1 MAKKVLVEQKT
12 INQFVTANLVSNLSM
27 VNVLTLMNVPNQTLV
42 IPLPFAEIH
51 QDLLLVLVRREVL
64 EMLKILVVNQEVNV
78 KLIEIVLLLQ
88 HVVKVDALILA
99 LVNVDPELFVKWLL
113 IKPYVHVL
121 PEPVVIQDLNAGKI
135 IIDISKGFCQYQ
147 LELFL
152 VIMKF

>member
-99 LVNVDPELFVKWLL
+99 LVNVDPELFVKWLP
-113 IKPYVHVL
+113 IKPFALVL
-121 PEPVVIQDLNAGKI
+121 LGPVVIQDLNAGKSFM
-135 IIDISKGFCQYQ
+135 DISK
-147 LELFL
+147 
-152 VIMKF
+152 